1 MPEQSSH
8 AVQPMHLVLDGE
20 GVCRVDFLR
29 GIGLQQGEQAEEHL
43 WRGGLAER
51 RDVASPFPGVR
62 PDSLLDLGKR
72 IGLAISR
79 SLALLRRDMPGD
91 GVRLA
96 PRDDR
101 MDAQG
106 RLCVPEDGY
115 SPSVRAHPNL
125 LPQFSRRDGVVCI
138 VDLDMPVVV
147 DHAKHFPEAGKQHR
161 GSGCSAGFSSPNIA
175 MTCRFMV
182 PWILV
187 SAILRIQFLRNSFSS
202 AMLSKH
208 RPFTA
213 FPWTWPTAALSPS
226 LVPGHPHMARHETGS
241 VVVGEGLYLRVQH
254 GIVPVG
260 RRHGGLQVIQADLL
274 RHAAE
279 EAECVLDA
287 AYEAFRV
294 LTRHGLRIHPAA
306 ICENAGQHRHT
317 APASVN
323 DDRGAESV
331 VHLHLLAR
339 LN

>member
-1 MPEQSSH
+1 
-8 AVQPMHLVLDGE
+8 MHLVLDGE

-161 GSGCSAGFSSPNIA
+161 GKRMQCGLLLAEHRDDLPFHGPVDP
-175 MTCRFMV
+175 RVGDPEDPV
-182 PWILV
+182 PQKFVLIGDAV
-187 SAILRIQFLRNSFSS
+187 EAP
-202 AMLSKH
+202 
-208 RPFTA
+208 PFHSVPLDMA
-213 FPWTWPTAALSPS
+213 HAALSPS